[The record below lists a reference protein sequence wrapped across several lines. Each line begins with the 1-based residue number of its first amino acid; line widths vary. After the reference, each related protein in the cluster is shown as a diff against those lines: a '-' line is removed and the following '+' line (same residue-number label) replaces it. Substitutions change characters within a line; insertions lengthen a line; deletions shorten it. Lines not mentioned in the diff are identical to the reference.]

1 MLSRHRETVR
11 LWSDPVGR
19 ALFRLRLR
27 PNHLTVIGLVVS
39 FFAAAGF
46 IAGHVRGAGG
56 LLLLAGLCDLLDGA
70 LARVSGQVTA
80 FGAFLDSVIDRY
92 SDLIV
97 LLGIVVLF
105 ARTPHARGAL
115 VAMAGLVGSV
125 MVSYTKARA
134 ESIGVECNVGFME
147 RPERMICLIAGA
159 LLGLLEPAL
168 WVLAVLSNLTALQR
182 IVFTRRM
189 IASGVLRTLL
199 LAAVLLPAAAA
210 ADETA
215 RRTGLPG
222 AETEAAWARAIAA
235 LQQGDAEPVVAE
247 LDDGAVR
254 SPVGDHLRLILADA
268 LTRRGDLAGARSVL
282 VALADHHADSRLA
295 PRALLQA
302 STLASAADDE
312 AGAQTALLRLLDAYP
327 DSREVPEALYLLGQ
341 SAEAL
346 GRGDHAMHTY
356 RELLVLAPT
365 TGWADGAADR
375 IDALAAA
382 GIAVP
387 PLTLDQRVDR
397 AERLLRGGVPK
408 TAADEAERIAGDAR
422 DSSILVRAL
431 RVVADAAQ
439 RIGRHEAAARMLA
452 LAIPRVPGERQPAL
466 RLEEA
471 RLLLRAGQRERAFAA
486 LDRVVATGTE
496 GEVAEALWV
505 RAQALE
511 DAQRQA
517 DAAAVYRTL
526 ATRFPKREIAGAALW
541 RLGWTAFLKGEPR
554 AAAQQWGR
562 LVESGN
568 RSYRLAALY
577 WQARAIDESPN
588 RKPAPTLYARVLD
601 EAPRSYYG
609 QLALARTGRAP
620 AVTGSARLALPADP
634 AEAIANDPG
643 FARVDFL
650 RRLGLVESA
659 LEELEDVVQ
668 RSTGDPVR
676 LYGFSSAYVRD
687 ERYHMA
693 LRIVRR
699 HFSALATT
707 GDPALPRAFWEMLYP
722 FGWRND
728 VTAAAQRYGLDP
740 FLVAA
745 LVREESSYYPRALSR
760 AGARGLMQLMPA
772 TARPM
777 AEHRGL
783 PFAGGDL
790 LDDPGANLDIGTAF
804 LAGLLR
810 EFKDPRL
817 ALAAYNAGPAR
828 ARQWWQSRRTSDL
841 EAWVEQIPFDETRQ
855 YVKRVMFS
863 WEEYRRLYGAP
874 ESASVGDPR
883 PAMDTDD
890 ARQTR

>member
-1 MLSRHRETVR
+1 MLGRHRETVR
-11 LWSDPVGR
+11 QWSDPVGR

-27 PNHLTVIGLVVS
+27 PNHLTVIGLVLS

-46 IAGHVRGAGG
+46 IAGHLRGAGG

-70 LARVSGQVTA
+70 VARVSGQVTA
-80 FGAFLDSVIDRY
+80 FGAFFDSVVDRY

-105 ARTPHARGAL
+105 ARTPNARGAL

-159 LLGLLEPAL
+159 MLDLLEPAL
-168 WVLAVLSNLTALQR
+168 WVLALLSNLTALQR
-182 IVFTRRM
+182 ILFTRRV
-189 IASGVLRTLL
+189 IESGVLRAALLTLL
-199 LAAVLLPAAAA
+199 VPSLAGAALAGA
-210 ADETA
+210 QETA
-215 RRTGLPG
+215 RPPRLPT
-222 AETEAAWARAIAA
+222 AETERAWARAIAA
-235 LQQGDAEPVVAE
+235 FQQGEATLVLTE
-247 LDDGAVR
+247 LGEGALR
-254 SPVGDHLRLILADA
+254 SAIADHLRLIVADA
-268 LTRRGDLAGARSVL
+268 LARRGDLGAARTMVMG
-282 VALADHHADSRLA
+282 LAERHADSRLA
-295 PRALLQA
+295 PRALLMGA
-302 STLASAADDE
+302 TLAAQAGDD
-312 AGAQTALLRLLDAYP
+312 AGAQAALTRLLDAYP
-327 DSREVPEALYLLGQ
+327 ESREVPEGLYLLGQ

-346 GRGDHAMHTY
+346 DQRDNAVHAY
-356 RELLVLAPT
+356 RQLMVLAPT

-375 IDALAAA
+375 LAVLATA

-387 PLTLDQRVDR
+387 PLSLDQRVDR

-408 TAADEAERIAGDAR
+408 TAADEAERIAGEAR
-422 DSSILVRAL
+422 DPSIIVRAL
-431 RVVADAAQ
+431 RVVADGAQ
-439 RIGRHEAAARMLA
+439 RLGRYEAAAKFLA
-452 LAIPRVPGERQPAL
+452 LAIPRVPPERQPAL

-471 RLLLRAGQRERAFAA
+471 RLLLRAGQRERAFAV
-486 LDRVVATGTE
+486 LDRVAVSGSEAD
-496 GEVAEALWV
+496 VAEALWM
-505 RAQALE
+505 RARALE
-511 DAQRQA
+511 DAQRPA
-517 DAAAVYRTL
+517 DAAVVYRAL
-526 ATRFPKREIAGAALW
+526 AARFPKRELAGAALW
-541 RLGWTAFLKGEPR
+541 RLGWNAYLRSDPR
-554 AAAQQWGR
+554 EAARHWAR
-562 LVESGN
+562 LVDTGN

-577 WQARAIDESPN
+577 WRARATDDGRN
-588 RKPAPTLYARVLD
+588 RVAAAPLYAQVVS

-609 QLALARTGRAP
+609 LLALARTGDAP
-620 AVTGSARLALPADP
+620 GTPAPSRITLPADP
-634 AEAIANDPG
+634 AEAVANDPG
-643 FARVDFL
+643 FARVDLL

-659 LEELEDVVQ
+659 LEELEDVVE
-668 RSTGDPVR
+668 RASGDSVR

-693 LRIVRR
+693 LWIFRR
-699 HFSALATT
+699 HFSALAAS
-707 GDPALPRAFWEMLYP
+707 GDPALPRSFWEMLYP
-722 FGWRND
+722 FGWRVD
-728 VTAAAQRYGLDP
+728 VTSAAQRAGLDP

-745 LVREESSYYPRALSR
+745 IVREESSYYPRALSR

-783 PFAGGDL
+783 AFAGGEL

-804 LAGLLR
+804 LAGLLG

-828 ARQWWQSRRTSDL
+828 VRQWWQTRRTSDI

-855 YVKRVMFS
+855 YVKRVMLS

-874 ESASVGDPR
+874 ESASLGAADATPR
-883 PAMDTDD
+883 
-890 ARQTR
+890 

>member
-1 MLSRHRETVR
+1 MLGRYRESVR

-19 ALFRLRLR
+19 ALFRLHLR

-39 FFAAAGF
+39 FFAAGGF
-46 IAGHVRGAGG
+46 IAGHVRWAGG
-56 LLLLAGLCDLLDGA
+56 LLALAGMCDMLDGA

-92 SDLIV
+92 SDLLV

-105 ARTPHARGAL
+105 ARTPHTRGAL

-147 RPERMICLIAGA
+147 RPERMICLVAGA
-159 LLGLLEPAL
+159 VLDQLEPAL

-182 IVFTRRM
+182 IVFTRRV
-189 IASGVLRTLL
+189 IQSGVLRAAL
-199 LAAVLLPAAAA
+199 LALLFLPAPVRAQEPASA
-210 ADETA
+210 P
-215 RRTGLPG
+215 RLPTV
-222 AETEAAWARAIAA
+222 ETERAWARAIAA
-235 LQQGDAEPVVAE
+235 YQQGDPAPVIVE
-247 LDDGAVR
+247 LGEGALG
-254 SPVGDHLRLILADA
+254 SPIGDHLRLLLADA
-268 LTRRGDLAGARSVL
+268 LARRGDLGAARSMAL
-282 VALADHHADSRLA
+282 GVADGHADSRLA
-295 PRALLQA
+295 TRALLITA
-302 STLASAADDE
+302 TLAARAGDE
-312 AGAQTALLRLLDAYP
+312 AGAQAVLMRLLDGYP
-327 DSREVPEALYLLGQ
+327 DSRDVPEALYLLGQ

-346 GRGDHAMHTY
+346 GQRDNAAHTY

-365 TGWADGAADR
+365 TAWADGAADR
-375 IDALAAA
+375 LAVLAAA

-397 AERLLRGGVPK
+397 AERLLRGGVPQ
-408 TAADEAERIAGDAR
+408 TAADEAERIAGEAR
-422 DSSILVRAL
+422 DPSIVVRAL
-431 RVVADAAQ
+431 RVLADGAQ
-439 RIGRHEAAARMLA
+439 RLGRYEAAAKVLA
-452 LAIPRVPGERQPAL
+452 MAIPRVPPERQAAL

-471 RLLLRAGQRERAFAA
+471 RLLLRAGQRDRAFAV
-486 LDRVVATGTE
+486 LDRVAAAGAD
-496 GEVAEALWV
+496 GDAAEALWM
-505 RAQALE
+505 RARALE
-511 DAQRQA
+511 EAQRPA

-541 RLGWTAFLKGEPR
+541 RLGWDSYLKGDPR
-554 AAAQQWGR
+554 EAAQHWAR
-562 LVESGN
+562 LVDTGN
-568 RSYRLAALY
+568 RPYRLAALY
-577 WQARAIDESPN
+577 WRARATDAA
-588 RKPAPTLYARVLD
+588 RQRAAAAPIYAQVIA

-609 QLALARTGRAP
+609 LLALGRAG
-620 AVTGSARLALPADP
+620 AVREAAHPSHVKLPADP
-634 AEAIANDPG
+634 ADAVANDPG
-643 FARVDFL
+643 FARVDLL

-659 LEELEDVVQ
+659 LEELEDVVE
-668 RSTGDPVR
+668 RASGDSVR

-687 ERYHMA
+687 ERYHLA
-693 LRIVRR
+693 LRIFRR
-699 HFSALATT
+699 HFSALAAS

-728 VTAAAQRYGLDP
+728 VTAAAQRSGLDP
-740 FLVAA
+740 YLVAA
-745 LVREESSYYPRALSR
+745 IVREESSYYPRALSR

-783 PFAGGDL
+783 SFAGGEL
-790 LDDPGANLDIGTAF
+790 LDDPGANLEIGTAF

-817 ALAAYNAGPAR
+817 AVAAYNAGPAR
-828 ARQWWQSRRTSDL
+828 VRQWWQTRRTSDL

-863 WEEYRRLYGAP
+863 WQEYRRLYGSGGGDAGIPAP
-874 ESASVGDPR
+874 ASR
-883 PAMDTDD
+883 PA
-890 ARQTR
+890 RPS

>member
-1 MLSRHRETVR
+1 MLSRHREAVR

-39 FFAAAGF
+39 FFAAAAF
-46 IAGHVRGAGG
+46 ISGHVRGAGG

-105 ARTPHARGAL
+105 ARTPHARGAV

-134 ESIGVECNVGFME
+134 ESIGVKCNVGVME
-147 RPERMICLIAGA
+147 RPERMICLVVGA
-159 LLGLLEPAL
+159 LLDLLEPAL

-182 IVFTRRM
+182 IVFTRRV
-189 IASGVLRTLL
+189 IASGVLRSVLL
-199 LAAVLLPAAAA
+199 VTVLLPAVAA
-210 ADETA
+210 ADEVA
-215 RRTGLPG
+215 RRAGLPG

-235 LQQGDAEPVVAE
+235 YQQGDPDPVIAE
-247 LDDGAVR
+247 LNDEAMR
-254 SPVGDHLRLILADA
+254 SPIGDHLRLILADA
-268 LTRRGDLAGARSVL
+268 LARRGDLAAARDVL
-282 VALADHHADSRLA
+282 IALADHHADSRLA
-295 PRALLQA
+295 PRALLRA
-302 STLASAADDE
+302 ATLASGADDE
-312 AGAQTALLRLLDAYP
+312 TGAQVTLLRLLDAYP
-327 DSREVPEALYLLGQ
+327 DSREMPEALYLLGQ

-346 GRGDHAMHTY
+346 GRGDHAVQSY

-375 IDALAAA
+375 LGALAVA
-382 GIAVP
+382 GVVVP
-387 PLTLDQRVDR
+387 PLTLDQRMDR

-408 TAADEAERIAGDAR
+408 TAADEAERIASEAR
-422 DSSILVRAL
+422 DPSVLVRAL
-431 RVVADAAQ
+431 RVVAEGAQ
-439 RIGRHEAAARMLA
+439 RLGRYEAAAKAVA
-452 LAIPRVPGERQPAL
+452 LAIPRSPAERQPAL

-471 RLLLRAGQRERAFAA
+471 RLLLRAGQRDRAFAA
-486 LDRVVATGTE
+486 LDRIVASGSD
-496 GEVAEALWV
+496 GEVAEALWM
-505 RAQALE
+505 RAQAFE
-511 DAQRQA
+511 NAQRPA
-517 DAAAVYRTL
+517 DAAALYASL
-526 ATRFPKREIAGAALW
+526 AARFPKREIAGAALW
-541 RLGWTAFLKGEPR
+541 RLGWTAYLKGEPG
-554 AAAQQWGR
+554 AAAQQWAR
-562 LVESGN
+562 LLDSGN

-577 WQARAIDESPN
+577 WRGRAVEES
-588 RKPAPTLYARVLD
+588 RSRGPAEALYAQLLS

-609 QLALARTGRAP
+609 LLAIARAGSVRGATAP
-620 AVTGSARLALPADP
+620 SRLTLPADP
-634 AEAIANDPG
+634 AEALANDLG
-643 FARVDFL
+643 FARVDAL

-659 LEELEDVVQ
+659 LEELEEVVE
-668 RSTGDPVR
+668 RSSGDPVR

-699 HFSALATT
+699 HFSALAIS

-745 LVREESSYYPRALSR
+745 VIREESSYYPRALSR

-783 PFAGGDL
+783 SFAGGDL

-817 ALAAYNAGPAR
+817 AVAAYNAGPGR
-828 ARQWWQSRRTSDL
+828 VRQWWQVRRTSDL

-855 YVKRVMFS
+855 YVKRVMLS
-863 WEEYRRLYGAP
+863 WDEYRRLYGTP
-874 ESASVGDPR
+874 ESATV
-883 PAMDTDD
+883 D
-890 ARQTR
+890 AQSSR